1 MKPTRLLMAALC
13 ALAGGIARAAPTDV
27 TITPPPGARFLQG
40 QKFDL
45 RVEGKGTGPYAATL
59 SLDGRPLAFTSGDQN
74 TTTTDGI
81 TTAGWGGFDLRGF
94 SLRAPGPHTLT
105 ATFTDATGTVQVTS
119 RFEIVD
125 LGWNDRFGWGH
136 EREGR
141 RIKNVIFFLG
151 DGMGIA
157 HRTAARIVGQGVT
170 AGNPNG
176 WLNMDRM
183 PGYGAVTTHSLNS
196 IITDSAPGMA
206 CYTTGNHAANN
217 QEGVFPAH
225 VTNPFFAPRVEYLA
239 AFLHRTRGTSTGIV
253 TTADLEDA
261 TPAANAVY
269 TANRGAGTGIVDQYL
284 DESSA
289 SGLAV
294 LLGGGRRWF
303 LPSTDPLSSRSAS
316 TDSPALPGDLAGTWG
331 ATVPAAVDPGRDLV
345 AGFRGAGFTYVQRA
359 SELAS
364 AGASDK
370 LLGLFAYGNMN
381 VALDK
386 LSARRGVSSAV
397 VDDAHAPDQPMLD
410 EMTRAA
416 LSVLSRNRRGFF
428 LMVEGAHIDKQSH
441 AMDAERAIGEVL
453 EFDKAIGV
461 GLDYAARNDQTLVVV
476 TADHECAGFSVIGGL
491 TGGVAAAQAL
501 PSDAAALDP
510 TVQPARQK
518 LVGTYDAA
526 GFPVYPKAADGYPV
540 TYDVDGKVLVGFGA
554 SGDRFENWLTADRPI
569 IESLTP
575 TALKTELAGKGYVE
589 PPADRASKAGG
600 FFLRGQAVGHTSA
613 VHTAADVPISV
624 YAQDPRVWREFAGVQ
639 RNVDVFFKIAD
650 VMGY

>member
-1 MKPTRLLMAALC
+1 MRQTRLLVAALC

-27 TITPPPGARFLQG
+27 TVTPPPGSRFLQG
-40 QKFDL
+40 QRFDV
-45 RVEGKGTGPYAATL
+45 RVEGKGAGPYAATL
-59 SLDGRPLAFTSGDQN
+59 TLDGSPLAFTSGDQN
-74 TTTTDGI
+74 TATTDGI
-81 TTAGWGGFDLRGF
+81 TSAGWGGFNVRGL
-94 SLRAPGPHTLT
+94 SLRSPGLHTLV
-105 ATFTDATGTVQVTS
+105 ATFADATGTVRVTS

-136 EREGR
+136 EREAR
-141 RIKNVIFFLG
+141 RIRNVIFFLG
-151 DGMGIA
+151 DGMGAA

-170 AGNPNG
+170 AGNPSG
-176 WLNMDRM
+176 WLNMERM

-196 IITDSAPGMA
+196 IITDSAPGMS

-225 VTNPFFAPRVEYLA
+225 VTSPFFAPRVEYLA

-253 TTADLEDA
+253 STADLEDA

-269 TANRGAGTGIVDQYL
+269 TANRGAGTGIIDQYL
-284 DESSA
+284 DEA
-289 SGLAV
+289 GANGLAV

-303 LPSTDPLSSRSAS
+303 LPSSDPLSSRSSA
-316 TDSPALPGDLAGTWG
+316 TDYPALPLDLAAAWNV
-331 ATVPAAVDPGRDLV
+331 TVPAAVDPPRDVV
-345 AGFRGAGFTYVQRA
+345 AGFGAAGFTYVRSA

-364 AGASDK
+364 AGAPDR

-386 LSARRGVSSAV
+386 LAARRGISSAV

-416 LSVLSRNRRGFF
+416 ISVLAKNRRGFF

-453 EFDKAIGV
+453 ELDRAVGV
-461 GLDYAARNDQTLVVV
+461 ALDFAARDDHTLVIV

-491 TGGVAAAQAL
+491 TGGVAAARAL
-501 PSDAAALDP
+501 PSDAGVLDP
-510 TVQPARQK
+510 TVQPPRQRI
-518 LVGTYDAA
+518 VGVYDAA

-554 SGDRFENWLTADRPI
+554 SGDRFEDWLTADRPI
-569 IESLTP
+569 VESLTP
-575 TALKTELAGKGYVE
+575 AAIRSELAGKGYAE
-589 PPADRASKAGG
+589 TPADRAGKAAG
-600 FFLRGQAVGHTSA
+600 FFLRGQAAGRSSA
-613 VHTAADVPISV
+613 VHTATDVPISV

>member
-1 MKPTRLLMAALC
+1 MKPTRLLAVALC
-13 ALAGGIARAAPTDV
+13 ALSGGVARAASDV

-45 RVEGKGTGPYAATL
+45 RVEGKGAGPYAATL
-59 SLDGRPLAFTSGDQN
+59 TLDGKPVAFTSGDQN
-74 TTTTDGI
+74 TTATDGI
-81 TTAGWGGFDLRGF
+81 TSAGWGGFNVRGVT
-94 SLRAPGPHTLT
+94 LKKPGVHTL
-105 ATFTDATGTVQVTS
+105 AASFTDAAGTVQVTS
-119 RFEIVD
+119 TFEIVD
-125 LGWNDRFGWGH
+125 VGNVDHDGLYKDP
-136 EREGR
+136 R

-151 DGMGIA
+151 DGMGIS

-170 AGNPNG
+170 GGNPNG

-183 PGYGAVTTHSLNS
+183 PGFGAVTTHSLNS

-206 CYTTGNHAANN
+206 CYTTGNHANNN

-225 VTNPFFAPRVEYLA
+225 VTSPFFAPRVEYLGA
-239 AFLHRTRGTSTGIV
+239 YLHRTRGSATGIV
-253 TTADLEDA
+253 TTADIEDA

-269 TANRGAGTGIVDQYL
+269 TANRGAGTGIIDQYL
-284 DESSA
+284 DESGT
-289 SGLAV
+289 SGLKV
-294 LLGGGRRWF
+294 LMGGGRRWF
-303 LPSTDPLSSRSAS
+303 LPSSDPLSSRSAS
-316 TDSPALPGDLAGTWG
+316 TDYPALPADLAAAWNVS
-331 ATVPAAVDPGRDLV
+331 VPAAVDPARNVVNDFIG
-345 AGFRGAGFTYVQRA
+345 GGFTYASTA

-364 AGASDK
+364 AGTPDK

-386 LSARRGVSSAV
+386 LNARRGVSSVV

-416 LSVLSRNRRGFF
+416 ISVLAKNARGFY

-453 EFDKAIGV
+453 EFDKAVGV
-461 GLDYAARNDQTLVVV
+461 ALDFASRDDRTVVIV

-501 PSDAAALDP
+501 PSDAAVLDP
-510 TVQPARQK
+510 ATQPARQK
-518 LVGTYDAA
+518 IVGTYDLA

-554 SGDRFENWLTADRPI
+554 SGDRFETWLTSDKPI

-575 TALKTELAGKGYVE
+575 SALKTELAGKGYVE
-589 PPADRASKAGG
+589 PPADRSAKAAGM
-600 FFLRGQAVGHTSA
+600 FLRGQAVGHTSA

-624 YAQDPRVWREFAGVQ
+624 YAKDPRVWAKFVGVQ
-639 RNVDVFFKIAD
+639 RNVDVFFKIAESIA
-650 VMGY
+650 VE